1 MNEWKSFCLGDVC
14 NICSSKRIFAREY
27 TKQGIPFYRGKEI
40 IEKHNKNKVSNTLY
54 ISEKRYLE
62 VKSKYDVPKI
72 GDILLTSVGTLG
84 IAWFI
89 DESNFYFKDGN
100 LTWLRA
106 SDLIDSKFLYWW
118 LNSKEAQEQIER
130 KCIGTTQ
137 KALTIETLNKFTI
150 FLPPLDTQKK
160 IAAVLSALDDKI
172 ELNNAINKNLEEQAQ
187 AIFKSWFIDF
197 EPFGGTMPDDWKE
210 IYLSD
215 IATFI
220 GGYSY
225 KGKELKNSSTAM
237 ITIKNFNRNGGF
249 KMDGLKEIIP
259 SAKVKAEHYVEIFDV
274 FVAHTDLTQNAEII
288 GRAENILSLYGYEK
302 MIFSMDVVKV
312 IPKTNEVSR
321 FLLSEI
327 LRTKKFK
334 VHCMEYVNGTTVLH
348 LSKKALPEYKLF
360 FPTDFSQLTTI
371 NKIFSAIYERLSNNE
386 SENQKL
392 GELRDVLLPRLMS
405 GEIDVS
411 EVEI

>member
-1 MNEWKSFCLGDVC
+1 MNT
-14 NICSSKRIFAREY
+14 CSELATFPI
-27 TKQGIPFYRGKEI
+27 
-40 IEKHNKNKVSNTLY
+40 N
-54 ISEKRYLE
+54 
-62 VKSKYDVPKI
+62 
-72 GDILLTSVGTLG
+72 
-84 IAWFI
+84 
-89 DESNFYFKDGN
+89 
-100 LTWLRA
+100 
-106 SDLIDSKFLYWW
+106 
-118 LNSKEAQEQIER
+118 
-130 KCIGTTQ
+130 
-137 KALTIETLNKFTI
+137 
-150 FLPPLDTQKK
+150 LPPLETQKK

-172 ELNNAINKNLEEQAQ
+172 ELNNAINRNLEEQAQ

-215 IATFI
+215 VATFI